1 MRRHAQLALAFALV
15 LAFGAAPA
23 AHATVS
29 PRADY
34 DNQTRLVVGVTVSG
48 HILLSVG
55 LEHLASED
63 WSLRGELL
71 WAIAEVPAFG
81 LQGGLTRRW
90 RLDGGDERD
99 AARARWGL
107 LSAGYL
113 RLFARE
119 TPGVWRQLPL
129 WHLSPGHRWGLDDAG
144 ALDLELPIC
153 WFHEKR
159 RVIPIGLQTR
169 WQGREPLIR

>member
-1 MRRHAQLALAFALV
+1 MRTSLAFALGLL
-15 LAFGAAPA
+15 LAAALPA
-23 AHATVS
+23 
-29 PRADY
+29 RADVAPRQDF

-55 LEHLASED
+55 LEHLVSED

-81 LQGGLTRRW
+81 VQGDLTRRW
-90 RLDGGDERD
+90 RLDGGDDRN

-119 TPGVWRQLPL
+119 KPGLWRQLPL
-129 WHLSPGHRWGLDDAG
+129 WHLSPGHRWSLDDAG

-159 RVIPIGLQTR
+159 RVIPIGLQMR
-169 WQGREPLIR
+169 WQGREPLID